1 VLVPAGCPSAAAGIT
16 WPLLTVRQLATGLA
30 SNRILFGLG
39 FVLVPAKAARSW
51 IGPVAGRPGG
61 EVMVRAAG
69 ARDLALGVGALS
81 ALRSGADARPW
92 FAAHLASDA
101 TDFAA
106 TWAARRDLG
115 PGRSAYALFMAGAST
130 AIAAAYLARSGSG
143 SAPDP
148 YDQG

>member
-1 VLVPAGCPSAAAGIT
+1 LRERSRGYHLAT
-16 WPLLTVRQLATGLA
+16 LTVRQLATGLA

-51 IGPVAGRPGG
+51 IGPVASRPGG

-143 SAPDP
+143 SAANLP
-148 YDQG
+148 DQG

>member
-1 VLVPAGCPSAAAGIT
+1 LPERCRGYHLAT
-16 WPLLTVRQLATGLA
+16 LTVRQLATGLA
-30 SNRILFGLG
+30 ANRVLFGLG
-39 FVLVPAKAARSW
+39 FVLAPAKAARSW

-106 TWAARRDLG
+106 TWAARGTLG
-115 PGRSAYALFMAGAST
+115 PARSAYALFMAGASS
-130 AIAAAYLARSGSG
+130 AIAAAYLARSDSG
-143 SAPDP
+143 PAPAP
-148 YDQG
+148 ADQD

>member
-1 VLVPAGCPSAAAGIT
+1 LPEHCRGYHLPT
-16 WPLLTVRQLATGLA
+16 LTVRQLATGLA

-39 FVLVPAKAARSW
+39 FMLVPAKAAQSW

-92 FAAHLASDA
+92 FAAHLVADA

-106 TWAARRDLG
+106 TWAARRALG
-115 PGRSAYALFMAGAST
+115 PARSAYALFMAGAST
-130 AIAAAYLARSGSG
+130 AIAAAYLARAG
-143 SAPDP
+143 SAPEP
-148 YDQG
+148 AGPDQG